1 MLNNSVSTQKDKEA
15 LISCS
20 VDWEEEHD
28 SLVLNQS
35 FGDCTT
41 TTVRQMMHREI
52 EFIKERKS
60 CARET

>member
-1 MLNNSVSTQKDKEA
+1 MLNDSVSTQKDKEA

-20 VDWEEEHD
+20 LDWEEKHD

-41 TTVRQMMHREI
+41 TTQRQVMNQEI
-52 EFIKERKS
+52 ELIKERKS
-60 CARET
+60 CARGT

>member
-1 MLNNSVSTQKDKEA
+1 MLHDSVSTQKDKEA

-28 SLVLNQS
+28 SLVLNKS
-35 FGDCTT
+35 SGDCTT
-41 TTVRQMMHREI
+41 TTLRQMMHQEI
-52 EFIKERKS
+52 ELIKERKS